1 MTSRQTLW
9 ASVVV
14 AMLNIVF
21 PREAL
26 AQPEVSFTSPATYTI
41 AGITVGGAKYTDVQT
56 IKLLAGLKEGDE
68 IQIPGERIST
78 AIKNLWDQRL
88 FNDINIY
95 LAEVRGKEAFL
106 YIEISEVPRLSFF
119 KFDGVSKSEADNIKD
134 DIKIVR
140 GMPVNENLLSNIK
153 YLTEKHFVEKGFLN
167 ANVTVEQNVDAAMD
181 NSVFLTIKVDKNRK
195 TKISNIT
202 IEGNEDLQDTK
213 LRRAMKDTKKKRWW
227 SIFKAS
233 KFIPDTYKEDK
244 QKLIAKY
251 NKEGYRDA
259 RLLKDSVY
267 KSGSKTVAIDLEVEE
282 GKKFYFRNISIIGNT
297 KYSSDTLM
305 RVLGIKPGD
314 VYNEETLISRV
325 QMSAAGTDISSI
337 YQDDGYMT
345 FYADPVE
352 ILIENDS
359 IDIEIRIDEG
369 RQFRINRISISGNA
383 KTNDHV
389 IFREIRTRPGDL
401 FNRSDIIRT
410 QRELANLGYF
420 DPAAF
425 DVRTVPD
432 VANGTVDL
440 EYVLQEKPSDQIE
453 LSGGFGNRQV
463 VGSLGVSF
471 TNFSIR
477 KIATRNAWRPV
488 PMGDGQ
494 RLQLRAQ
501 ASGSFFQ
508 SYMMSFTEPWFGG
521 RKPNSLTVSLNH
533 SVQAIGQK
541 KIDGELN
548 PNRQTLKVSGVTVG
562 LGKRLQKPDDWFM
575 LYNAISFNNYD
586 LNNFGRFFS
595 FANGSS
601 NNAAWNLVFQRNSV
615 FDPIYPRWGS
625 ILKFSSAVTLPYS
638 LFNNK
643 DYSVMTDAEKFKWV
657 EYYKLKFTAEWN
669 TPLSKDKKL
678 VLNTKAG
685 FGFLGAYNK
694 TIGLSPFE
702 RFYLGGV
709 FISGFNLD
717 GREIINLRGYDDL
730 TLAPEDGAPVITKYS
745 AELRYLI
752 SPNPNATVYALT
764 FLEAGNT
771 WTRFDE
777 FNPFIVKRSAGA
789 GLRIFLPMFG
799 MLGLDYGWRLDDVT
813 GRPNMARGQFHFSL
827 GMNIGE
833 L

>member
-1 MTSRQTLW
+1 MTLQTLRFS
-9 ASVVV
+9 A
-14 AMLNIVF
+14 ATLLAILLVF
-21 PREAL
+21 SGWG
-26 AQPEVSFTSPATYTI
+26 QSKPEVSFANPSVYTI

-56 IKLLAGLKEGDE
+56 IKLLSGLKEGDE
-68 IQIPGERIST
+68 IQIPGDKIST
-78 AIKNLWDQRL
+78 AIRNLWEQRL
-88 FNDINIY
+88 FSDIQIY

-106 YIEISEVPRLSFF
+106 YIEVQEVPRLSFF
-119 KFDGVSKSEADNIKD
+119 RFEGVSKSEADNIKK
-134 DIKIVR
+134 DINIVR
-140 GMPVNENLLSNIK
+140 GMPVNDNLLANIK
-153 YLTEKHFVEKGFLN
+153 YLAEKYFVEKGFLN
-167 ANVTVEQNVDAAMD
+167 ANIEVIPTKDEAMD
-181 NSVFLTIKVDKNRK
+181 NSVYLTITAQKNSR
-195 TKISNIT
+195 TKISHINI
-202 IEGNEDLQDTK
+202 IGNEHLSDGK

-227 SIFKAS
+227 SIFKSS
-233 KFIPDTYKEDK
+233 KFIPDTYKDDK
-244 QKLIAKY
+244 KKFIAKY
-251 NKEGYRDA
+251 NKEGYRNA
-259 RLLKDSVY
+259 QILSDSLY
-267 KSGSKTVAIDLEVEE
+267 KTGPKTVGIDLKVDE
-282 GKKFYFRNISIIGNT
+282 GSRFYFRNITIVGNT

-305 RVLGIKPGD
+305 RILGIKPGD
-314 VYNEETLISRV
+314 IYNEETLISRV
-325 QMSAAGTDISSI
+325 QMSPAGTDISSL

-359 IDIEIRIDEG
+359 IDIEIRIEEG
-369 RQFRINRISISGNA
+369 RQFRINKISISGNA

-389 IFREIRTRPGDL
+389 IFREIRTKPGDL

-410 QRELANLGYF
+410 QRELAQLGYF

-432 VANGTVDL
+432 IANGTVDL

-471 TNFSIR
+471 TNFSI
-477 KIATRNAWRPV
+477 KKVTQKGAWRPV

-494 RLQLRAQ
+494 RLMLRAQ

-508 SYMMSFTEPWFGG
+508 SYVASFTEPWFGG
-521 RKPNSLTVSLNH
+521 KKPNSLTVTLSH
-533 SVQAIGQK
+533 SVQAFGQK
-541 KIDGELN
+541 KIGGEIN
-548 PNRQTLKVSGVTVG
+548 PNRQSLKVTGLTVG
-562 LGKRLQKPDDWFM
+562 LGKRLQIPDDWFM
-575 LYNAISFNNYD
+575 MYNSVSLQNYD
-586 LNNFGRFFS
+586 VNNFGRFFT

-601 NNAAWNLVFQRNSV
+601 NNAAWNFILQRNSV
-615 FDPIYPRWGS
+615 YDPIFPRWGS
-625 ILKFSSAVTLPYS
+625 IVKFSSALTPPFS
-638 LFNNK
+638 LFSNK
-643 DYSVMTDAEKFKWV
+643 DFSTLSDAEKFKWV

-685 FGFLGAYNK
+685 FGFLGAYNR

-730 TLAPEDGAPVITKYS
+730 SLAPETGAPIISKYS
-745 AELRYLI
+745 AELRYLV
-752 SPNPNATVYALT
+752 SPNPNATVYGLT

-771 WTRFDE
+771 WMDFDR
-777 FNPFIVKRSAGA
+777 FNPFEVRRSAGA

-799 MLGLDYGWRLDDVT
+799 LLGLDYGWRLDDVP
-813 GRPNMARGQFHFSL
+813 GKPNMPRGQFHFSL
-827 GMNIGE
+827 GMNIGD

>member
-1 MTSRQTLW
+1 MAALLALPFLFDVAQAQSQPAVSY
-9 ASVVV
+9 AS
-14 AMLNIVF
+14 
-21 PREAL
+21 P
-26 AQPEVSFTSPATYTI
+26 STYVI
-41 AGITVGGAKYTDVQT
+41 AGVTVGGAKYTDVQT

-68 IQIPGERIST
+68 IEVPGEKLST

-88 FNDINIY
+88 FSDIQVY
-95 LAEVRGKEAFL
+95 LAEVRGNEAFL
-106 YIEISEVPRLSFF
+106 YIEVVEVPRLSFF
-119 KFDGVSKSEADNIKD
+119 KFDGVSKSDAENIKD
-134 DIKIVR
+134 DIKIIR

-153 YLTEKHFVEKGFLN
+153 YLSEKYFVEKGFLN
-167 ANVTVEQNVDAAMD
+167 ASVEVTPVTDAAME
-181 NSVFLTIKVDKNRK
+181 NSVYLTINVDKNRK
-195 TKISNIT
+195 TKISAIS
-202 IEGNEDLQDTK
+202 IDGNTQLKDGK
-213 LRRAMKDTKKKRWW
+213 LRRAMKDTKQKRWW
-227 SIFKAS
+227 SVFKAS
-233 KFIPDTYKEDK
+233 KFIPATYEEDK
-244 QKLIAKY
+244 QKLIAKF
-251 NKEGYRDA
+251 NKEGFRDA
-259 RLLKDSVY
+259 YIVQDSVF
-267 KSGSKTVAIDLEVEE
+267 KSGSKTVAIDLKIDE
-282 GKKFYFRNISIIGNT
+282 GRKFYFRNVNIVGNT
-297 KYSSDTLM
+297 KYSSDTLL

-314 VYNEETLISRV
+314 VYNEETLITRV
-325 QMSAAGTDISSI
+325 QMSPAGTDISSI

-352 ILIENDS
+352 VLVENDS

-369 RQFRINRISISGNA
+369 RQFRINKISISGNA

-389 IFREIRTRPGDL
+389 IFREIRTKPGDL

-440 EYVLQEKPSDQIE
+440 EYVLQEKPSDQLE

-471 TNFSIR
+471 TNFSLR
-477 KIATRNAWRPV
+477 KVATKNAWRPV

-521 RKPNSLTVSLNH
+521 KKPNALTVSLNH

-541 KIDGELN
+541 KIGGELN
-548 PNRQTLKVSGVTVG
+548 PNRQTLKVTGVTVG
-562 LGKRLQKPDDWFM
+562 LGKRLQKPDDWFL
-575 LYNAISFNNYD
+575 LYNAVSFNNYD

-595 FANGSS
+595 FSNGSS
-601 NNAAWNLVFQRNSV
+601 NNAAWNMIFQRNSV
-615 FDPIYPRWGS
+615 YDPIYPRWGS
-625 ILKFSSAVTLPYS
+625 ILKFSSAVTIPYS
-638 LFNNK
+638 LFSDK
-643 DYSVMTDAEKFKWV
+643 DYSVMSDAEKFKWV

-694 TIGLSPFE
+694 SIGLSPFE

-730 TLAPEDGAPVITKYS
+730 TLAPENGAPIISKYS

-752 SPNPNATVYALT
+752 SPNPNATVYALG

-771 WTRFDE
+771 WTDFDR
-777 FNPFIVKRSAGA
+777 FNPFDVKRSTGA

-799 MLGLDYGWRLDDVT
+799 MLGLDYGWRLDNIT
-813 GRPNMARGQFHFSL
+813 NRPNMAQGQFHFSL
-827 GMNIGE
+827 GMNIGD